1 MSITAPKMFQDNPK
15 SGNCGIE
22 DIIVVPYYLTPVFS
36 DELHLAAGE
45 KKVG

>member
-1 MSITAPKMFQDNPK
+1 MFQDNPK
-15 SGNCGIE
+15 SSNGGIE

-36 DELHLAAGE
+36 DELHLTTGE